1 MVVIIIIKYNNNDDD
16 DDNNITI
23 ITTKFT
29 IMKKNGVFVYLSHS
43 NYVLTIDAPPIK
55 LGLELRIE

>member
-29 IMKKNGVFVYLSHS
+29 IMKKNGCWCICLFESF
-43 NYVLTIDAPPIK
+43 K
-55 LGLELRIE
+55 LRPHN